1 MKRKKERNQ
10 LREISTSNS
19 NKFLIK
25 TLSWSGSRRS
35 GFSFG
40 RAMKLNHTVKE
51 RVVVGS
57 KDSLI
62 TIFIHLLDGGATIQ
76 SNSWFAGEESFSDIR
91 QTCFYILAIGQA
103 FGYNRWWMEW
113 NRVEAGWDWWES
125 LSGGG
130 EWPMWLRVKVRVE
143 RIVMPPFELFS
154 T

>member
-1 MKRKKERNQ
+1 
-10 LREISTSNS
+10 
-19 NKFLIK
+19 
-25 TLSWSGSRRS
+25 
-35 GFSFG
+35 
-40 RAMKLNHTVKE
+40 MKLNHTVKE

-154 T
+154 TFGVTTKEEYAGI